1 MTVIESTIRV
11 VAPATLNEGYN
22 FDVITT
28 DGDGRTLTV
37 TVPSGGVTEGEDE
50 GDR

>member
-22 FDVITT
+22 FDVN
-28 DGDGRTLTV
+28 GDGRTLTV

>member
-22 FDVITT
+22 FDVTT